1 MSSATPNSQQ
11 RAKLPGALLASKRLV
26 FKGHLDTSG
35 RCKEDAIEKDSV
47 EEFDGLSASAAAD
60 STMHFTHEDPLHLM
74 AVLLLTSALQ
84 GCVFLYAT
92 CSFCYL

>member
-1 MSSATPNSQQ
+1 MSCATPNSQQ
-11 RAKLPGALLASKRLV
+11 RAILPGALLASKRLV
-26 FKGHLDTSG
+26 LTVKGRLDTSG
-35 RCKEDAIEKDSV
+35 RCKEDALEKDSV

-84 GCVFLYAT
+84 GCVFLYAAW
-92 CSFCYL
+92 CS

>member
-26 FKGHLDTSG
+26 LTVKGHLDTSG

-84 GCVFLYAT
+84 GCVFLYAAW
-92 CSFCYL
+92 CS

>member
-26 FKGHLDTSG
+26 LTVKGHLDTSG

-47 EEFDGLSASAAAD
+47 EEFDGLSASAAAG

-84 GCVFLYAT
+84 GCVFLYAAW
-92 CSFCYL
+92 CS

>member
-11 RAKLPGALLASKRLV
+11 RAILPGALLASKRLV
-26 FKGHLDTSG
+26 LTVKGRLDTSG

-47 EEFDGLSASAAAD
+47 EEFDGLSASAD

-84 GCVFLYAT
+84 GCVFLYAAW
-92 CSFCYL
+92 CS